1 MSKGGT
7 MSDAP
12 KKPIEEIV
20 DGVAYP
26 IEQTDNGPK
35 PGDEL
40 VPDAEVWTVPESED
54 DPS

>member
-1 MSKGGT
+1 MKDVQGG
-7 MSDAP
+7 AP
-12 KKPIEEIV
+12 VVERV

-40 VPDAEVWTVPESED
+40 VPDDEVWSVPEVED
-54 DPS
+54 EP